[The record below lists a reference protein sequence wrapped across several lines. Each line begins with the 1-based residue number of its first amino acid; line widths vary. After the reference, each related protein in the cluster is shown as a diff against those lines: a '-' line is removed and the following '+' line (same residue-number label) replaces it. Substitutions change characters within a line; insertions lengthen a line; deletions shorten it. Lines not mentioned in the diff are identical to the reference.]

1 MPDVT
6 TVRRE
11 VNGLGLSMFYGFVKQ
26 FWVPTLRKDISH

>member
-6 TVRRE
+6 TYGAE
-11 VNGLGLSMFYGFVKQ
+11 INGLGLSMVDGFVKQ

>member
-11 VNGLGLSMFYGFVKQ
+11 VNGPGLSMVYGFVKQ
-26 FWVPTLRKDISH
+26 FWVPTLQKDINR